1 MNQGNDPRKSLRISL
16 VGNRFQHEND
26 RQSLISSL
34 RQSLW
39 FLIPEKNKKPLATN
53 VIFDVTDEECDEM
66 FQALSQ
72 DTNAPWH
79 EEVKYLSKSWVKA
92 VMSQP
97 YRKNK
102 KMRRPFDYAKKKIVD
117 YLDWRA
123 KNNITKEIAY
133 YSALEDGKEFTK
145 VLKTGGHDLYWYG
158 VDKDGCPNLWY
169 RADMTIFEKVEVRK
183 TPKASA
189 LIMQAALDK
198 MPSNIHNFNFIVVF
212 DKFNVFKAMSKPTLA
227 PAFVRT
233 FLKIS
238 PDRLKPAYFITGGA
252 GGFFFDIAAKIAP
265 ASVMDKTTKCKSREE
280 AADLLQRDGILKTD
294 EIPTFM
300 GGEYEQDENIMRN
313 YSRMMKEIEKAMYNE
328 ASTCVHVSS
337 NTLICRGHF

>member
-1 MNQGNDPRKSLRISL
+1 MNEGNDQRKSLRISL
-16 VGNRFQHEND
+16 VGNRFQNEN
-26 RQSLISSL
+26 RHSLMSSL
-34 RQSLW
+34 RQSMR
-39 FLIPEKNKKPLATN
+39 FLIPGKNEKPQSAN
-53 VIFDVTDEECDEM
+53 VIFDVTDEECNEM
-66 FQALSQ
+66 IQALGQ
-72 DTNAPWH
+72 DQAPWH
-79 EEVKYLSKSWVKA
+79 GEVKYLSKSWVKA

-102 KMRRPFDYAKKKIVD
+102 KIRRPFDYAKKKIVD
-117 YLDWRA
+117 YLDWRT
-123 KNNITKEIAY
+123 KNNITKDIAY
-133 YSALEDGKEFTK
+133 YSALEDGKEFIK
-145 VLKTGGHDLYWYG
+145 VFKTGGHDLYWYG

-169 RADMTIFEKVEVRK
+169 RADMTIFEKVEVKK

-238 PDRLKPAYFITGGA
+238 PDRLKSAYFITGGA

-280 AADLLQRDGILKTD
+280 AAALLQRDGILKTE

-300 GGEYEQDENIMRN
+300 GGGYEQDENIMKN
-313 YSRMMKEIEKAMYNE
+313 YSHMMVEIEKAMYNK
-328 ASTCVHVSS
+328 ASTCTHISS

>member
-1 MNQGNDPRKSLRISL
+1 MNQGNDPRNSLRISL
-16 VGNRFQHEND
+16 VGNRFQND
-26 RQSLISSL
+26 NRHSLMSSL
-34 RQSLW
+34 RQSLR
-39 FLIPEKNKKPLATN
+39 FLMPEKNK
-53 VIFDVTDEECDEM
+53 FDVTDEECDEM

-72 DTNAPWH
+72 EESSWH
-79 EEVKYLSKSWVKA
+79 EEVKYLSRSWVKA

-102 KMRRPFDYAKKKIVD
+102 KIRRPFDYAKKKIVD

-145 VLKTGGHDLYWYG
+145 VLKAGGHDLYWYG
-158 VDKDGCPNLWY
+158 TDKDGCPNLWY
-169 RADMTIFEKVEVRK
+169 RADITIFEKLEVKK

-212 DKFNVFKAMSKPTLA
+212 DKFNVFKAMSKPSAA

-238 PDRLKPAYFITGGA
+238 PDRLKSAYFITGGA

-280 AADLLQRDGILKTD
+280 AAELLQRDGILKPE

-300 GGEYEQDENIMRN
+300 GGGYEQDENIMKN
-313 YSRMMKEIEKAMYNE
+313 YSCMVAEIEKAMYNKT
-328 ASTCVHVSS
+328 STVHVSS
-337 NTLICRGHF
+337 NTLICRGNF